1 MILAPVS
8 NEKIREPIILAADIT
23 IKLFTAVINNVNA
36 VS

>member
-1 MILAPVS
+1 MKLAPAS

-23 IKLFTAVINNVNA
+23 IKLFTTVINNSDT